1 MFLEW
6 KISIMHA
13 FLLVK
18 SMWWKNK
25 LASIKGFELKN
36 MLSHMMCFFSLKMF
50 RKSALLP
57 TSFFYYKPWR
67 IIWLLNCK
75 NTLIVTN
82 FLTYLFIV
90 SSFYF
95 CSFSVFIEKI
105 GCIDDDDSYCLFYG
119 SKTNHYLLLLQVRQF
134 TQT

>member
-36 MLSHMMCFFSLKMF
+36 MLSHMMSFFPWKCFEKVHFSQRL
-50 RKSALLP
+50 
-57 TSFFYYKPWR
+57 FFYYKPWR

-95 CSFSVFIEKI
+95 CNFF
-105 GCIDDDDSYCLFYG
+105 CFYWENRLHWEHFPKMIIHTVNFLVQRLIII
-119 SKTNHYLLLLQVRQF
+119 SCFYR
-134 TQT
+134 